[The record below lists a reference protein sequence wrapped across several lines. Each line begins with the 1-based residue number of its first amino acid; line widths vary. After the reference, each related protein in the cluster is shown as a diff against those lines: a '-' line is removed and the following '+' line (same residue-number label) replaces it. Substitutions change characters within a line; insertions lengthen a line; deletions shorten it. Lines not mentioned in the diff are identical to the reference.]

1 MHNGFSLLFLLWG
14 EIMARIRG
22 VWYPDSAKSRYIFL
36 KTLEE
41 DNSALYL
48 SAISELNLINGENS
62 KDFQDKMVF
71 AFSFLKTAIQNEK
84 IKENN
89 FFR

>member
-1 MHNGFSLLFLLWG
+1 
-14 EIMARIRG
+14 MARIRG

-62 KDFQDKMVF
+62 KDFQDKMVS

-84 IKENN
+84 RK
-89 FFR
+89 